1 MANKRNTKTARQNN
15 EHDTR
20 VDAWHKYTRER
31 ASLKKKEASLY
42 EIQRRSFINKKLSR
56 IAPLIG
62 YTFIYK

>member
-1 MANKRNTKTARQNN
+1 MDKRYTKTDRQTL

-20 VDAWHKYTRER
+20 VDAWNKYTRER
-31 ASLKKKEASLY
+31 ANLKKKEASLY
-42 EIQRRSFINKKLSR
+42 EIQRRRFINKKLSR